1 MSEITIASSSS
12 INCASSM
19 NFDNKTVELVAVI
32 PEGLLK
38 CEYKMEGRI
47 LVLTVKG
54 ESNAT
59 IGCSK
64 FSDSRKLLST
74 LVYFVC
80 RKFALCVSCWLQRL
94 R

>member
-1 MSEITIASSSS
+1 MSETTIATSIS

-19 NFDNKTVELVAVI
+19 NFDKKTIELVTVI
-32 PEGLLK
+32 PEGVLK
-38 CEYKMEGRI
+38 CEYKMDGQI

-54 ESNAT
+54 EGNAT

-64 FSDSRKLLST
+64 FSDSRNLLSI